1 MLFSYILFYFS
12 FLLQPLISR
21 HLATKVQLFSDIRKY
36 FRRKVK
42 DYKQK
47 AGFFKKNRNL
57 WRNSPHRDA
66 NVENYA
72 TTMFH
77 KSSTFAAKNKRMKKH
92 PITPIQ
98 QVVCKNVKALL
109 VERKIS
115 VRELSININKDHS
128 QLNKILNNQAILPA
142 YLIDDFATF
151 FEVDRRHLITDKK
164 NILDTDDTQN
174 LIIIRMQIPAYN
186 MYNQIKKWIQTFL
199 H

>member
-1 MLFSYILFYFS
+1 
-12 FLLQPLISR
+12 
-21 HLATKVQLFSDIRKY
+21 
-36 FRRKVK
+36 
-42 DYKQK
+42 
-47 AGFFKKNRNL
+47 
-57 WRNSPHRDA
+57 
-66 NVENYA
+66 
-72 TTMFH
+72 
-77 KSSTFAAKNKRMKKH
+77 MKKH

-151 FEVDRRHLITDKK
+151 FEVDRRHFITDKK

-186 MYNQIKKWIQTFL
+186 MYNQIKKWIRTFV

>member
-1 MLFSYILFYFS
+1 M
-12 FLLQPLISR
+12 
-21 HLATKVQLFSDIRKY
+21 RKDGEWAYY
-36 FRRKVK
+36 FRISYDLTAQNYTFFLTYANILEERRKIISK
-42 DYKQK
+42 RRDFLQ
-47 AGFFKKNRNL
+47 KNRNL
-57 WRNSPHRDA
+57 WRNSPQSDA

-186 MYNQIKKWIQTFL
+186 MYNQIKKWIRTFV

>member
-1 MLFSYILFYFS
+1 M
-12 FLLQPLISR
+12 
-21 HLATKVQLFSDIRKY
+21 
-36 FRRKVK
+36 
-42 DYKQK
+42 
-47 AGFFKKNRNL
+47 
-57 WRNSPHRDA
+57 WRNSPQRDA

-72 TTMFH
+72 TTMCH
-77 KSSTFAAKNKRMKKH
+77 KSSTLAAKNKRMKKH

-186 MYNQIKKWIQTFL
+186 MYNQIKKWIQTFV

>member
-1 MLFSYILFYFS
+1 M
-12 FLLQPLISR
+12 
-21 HLATKVQLFSDIRKY
+21 
-36 FRRKVK
+36 
-42 DYKQK
+42 
-47 AGFFKKNRNL
+47 

-164 NILDTDDTQN
+164 NILDTDGTQTSSLFACRYLHTTCTTKSRN
-174 LIIIRMQIPAYN
+174 GYEHLY
-186 MYNQIKKWIQTFL
+186 IKPKP
-199 H
+199 

>member
-1 MLFSYILFYFS
+1 
-12 FLLQPLISR
+12 
-21 HLATKVQLFSDIRKY
+21 
-36 FRRKVK
+36 
-42 DYKQK
+42 
-47 AGFFKKNRNL
+47 
-57 WRNSPHRDA
+57 
-66 NVENYA
+66 
-72 TTMFH
+72 
-77 KSSTFAAKNKRMKKH
+77 MKKH

-186 MYNQIKKWIQTFL
+186 MYNQIKKWIRTFV